1 MYDLINVDVFYKI
14 LETSFSVSSSFLI
27 KLYHK
32 QQVLFLIKIK
42 IKIVKIICLLFVY
55 LYNFSKFIV
64 GIVLYWSTSFI
75 LSFFFKKW
83 L

>member
-42 IKIVKIICLLFVY
+42 IKIVKIVYCLYIYIIFQNL
-55 LYNFSKFIV
+55 L
-64 GIVLYWSTSFI
+64 
-75 LSFFFKKW
+75 
-83 L
+83 

>member
-64 GIVLYWSTSFI
+64 GIVLY
-75 LSFFFKKW
+75 
-83 L
+83 

>member
-64 GIVLYWSTSFI
+64 GVVLY
-75 LSFFFKKW
+75 
-83 L
+83 